1 MISLLNKAIGTL
13 NDLVRIRGAGPRPKQ
28 RQRKSYRLP
37 DQTNTTY
44 FLNSPEDFSTVLM
57 DPFSNN
63 YLILFSIASA
73 CVLSCALDLRFRPG
87 VESKEKEFC
96 TSLQLTKFID
106 LWLKVSTPEMRQPP
120 C

>member
-13 NDLVRIRGAGPRPKQ
+13 NNLVRIRGAGPRPKQ

-63 YLILFSIASA
+63 YFLLLVLVF
-73 CVLSCALDLRFRPG
+73 LSCALDLGFKPG

>member
-63 YLILFSIASA
+63 YFLLLMLVF
-73 CVLSCALDLRFRPG
+73 LSCALDLGFRTG
-87 VESKEKEFC
+87 VESKEKEFY

-106 LWLKVSTPEMRQPP
+106 LWLEVSTPEMRQPS